1 MSQNVDLFFQVTI
14 YEVSVINL
22 PFLILQRTNVHV
34 NLLSFCL
41 KYKVHLRNTH
51 RVLPIEQKFWF
62 EILEIP
68 HSRSTVHSGCTD
80 LTRATV
86 HLVIVLVSRIQKN
99 GTGNN
104 NFSNRKGQVD
114 PANQNDW
121 TGQSTPSSKLVLN
134 IPVGLHQNGLFY
146 FISNQSFWNFGLL
159 DGKRP

>member
-68 HSRSTVHSGCTD
+68 HSRSTIHSDCTD

-86 HLVIVLVSRIQKN
+86 YLVIVPVSRIQKN

-104 NFSNRKGQVD
+104 NFFNRKGQVD
-114 PANQNDW
+114 PANQNDR
-121 TGQSTPSSKLVLN
+121 TGQSTPSSKVVVN

-146 FISNQSFWNFGLL
+146 FISSESFWNFGLL
-159 DGKRP
+159 DGSAQ